1 MKKLL
6 LMIFGLTSCTAKL
19 EYLSIDKEFTPRQLT
34 SGYLLVVDPVMD
46 DQFKTTGLRSSSGDV
61 KQGDPSI
68 PPIQDSE
75 SQVLGRTLLER
86 IRKENKKLKADS
98 LHQYK
103 KIPTAAVEE
112 LMRHTRTTRDMPENF
127 INTHSETF
135 MKFPNPYRFIATV
148 RIESESKSQDFYS
161 RKEQIKNEKGEVEL
175 FNIDEWISQRKMT
188 ARMQIYD
195 VKLKKQVFDG
205 IQTRS
210 VSSRRDLRTN
220 ESKGSLIH
228 ISLGERQ
235 QYPPF
240 PERKELFQVLANDF
254 AGNLPEIE
262 DE

>member
-1 MKKLL
+1 
-6 LMIFGLTSCTAKL
+6 
-19 EYLSIDKEFTPRQLT
+19 
-34 SGYLLVVDPVMD
+34 
-46 DQFKTTGLRSSSGDV
+46 
-61 KQGDPSI
+61 
-68 PPIQDSE
+68 
-75 SQVLGRTLLER
+75 
-86 IRKENKKLKADS
+86 
-98 LHQYK
+98 
-103 KIPTAAVEE
+103 
-112 LMRHTRTTRDMPENF
+112 
-127 INTHSETF
+127 

-175 FNIDEWISQRKMT
+175 FNIDEWTSQRKMT

-254 AGNLPEIE
+254 AGNLPDIE